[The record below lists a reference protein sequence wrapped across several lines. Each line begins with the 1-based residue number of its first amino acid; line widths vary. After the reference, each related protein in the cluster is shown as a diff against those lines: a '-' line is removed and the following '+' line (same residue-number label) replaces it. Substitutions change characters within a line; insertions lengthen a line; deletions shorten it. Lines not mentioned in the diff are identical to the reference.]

1 MSNTW
6 IILSSFCLLLSNFA
20 TQTIT
25 IRIPLAGDIDEVT
38 FDPSRVSPEEV
49 KRWIQFSPN
58 VGSYNGFLIP
68 ENVELCDSSDPRYEG
83 CGKTQKQV
91 NFHNAQL
98 NIDKI
103 RERNDHL
110 DPSYYP
116 ADLSTVVLY
125 VKRIQMFGLWRDTQL
140 LTFEKRGRLPILG
153 SKFEGINP
161 KLSCGTILT
170 RIAKAETRQKRSQ
183 LARFDWSNCVWDAEK
198 EQIGPFPKEAWQK
211 FLANHGIR
219 EHYIQEAPSD

>member
-20 TQTIT
+20 TQAIT

-49 KRWIQFSPN
+49 KRWIQILAECRLLQRLSD
-58 VGSYNGFLIP
+58 SQ
-68 ENVELCDSSDPRYEG
+68 NVELCDSSDPRYEG

-103 RERNDHL
+103 RERTDHL

-116 ADLSTVVLY
+116 PTSQ
-125 VKRIQMFGLWRDTQL
+125 RW
-140 LTFEKRGRLPILG
+140 
-153 SKFEGINP
+153 
-161 KLSCGTILT
+161 SCT
-170 RIAKAETRQKRSQ
+170 
-183 LARFDWSNCVWDAEK
+183 
-198 EQIGPFPKEAWQK
+198 
-211 FLANHGIR
+211 
-219 EHYIQEAPSD
+219 